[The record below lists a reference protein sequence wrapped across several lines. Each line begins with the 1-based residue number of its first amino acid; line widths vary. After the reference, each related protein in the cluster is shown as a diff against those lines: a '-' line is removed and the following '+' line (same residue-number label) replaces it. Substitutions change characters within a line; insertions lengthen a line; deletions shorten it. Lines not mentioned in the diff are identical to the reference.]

1 MYRRDEDDPPD
12 DAVDASPSEPIG
24 LPRNPF
30 TRPRLALLVAGLF
43 FLWLVGV
50 FARQVGEAQ
59 AAANEADQMRAR
71 NAAMERD
78 IRSLELELTL
88 VKQPAFVSQIARGY
102 GLGTSREIPFTIDPN
117 ASPLPPDTPGSTGI
131 KPDQP
136 AQPSSPLDA
145 WLQVLFGSQR

>member
-1 MYRRDEDDPPD
+1 MRRRDEDYLPD
-12 DAVDASPSEPIG
+12 EVAEPSPSEPIA
-24 LPRNPF
+24 LPANPF

-59 AAANEADQMRAR
+59 AAANDADQMRAR

-117 ASPLPPDTPGSTGI
+117 APALPADAPGSAGI
-131 KPDQP
+131 KPDGP
-136 AQPSSPLDA
+136 SQPSSPLDA
-145 WLQVLFGSQR
+145 WLQVLFGTQR

>member
-1 MYRRDEDDPPD
+1 MRRQDEDYAPE
-12 DAVDASPSEPIG
+12 DAAEPSPSEPIA
-24 LPRNPF
+24 LPRNPI

-59 AAANEADQMRAR
+59 TAANQTDVMRAR

-78 IRSLELELTL
+78 IRSLELELSL
-88 VKQPAFVSQIARGY
+88 VKQPAFVAQIARGY

-117 ASPLPPDTPGSTGI
+117 APPLPSDAPGSTGI
-131 KPDQP
+131 KPDSSVQ
-136 AQPSSPLDA
+136 QSSPLDA